1 MGNALGVGGLV
12 YWTCL
17 EMNFIGY
24 NEGTQLEETFMNVK
38 ELSIAG
44 VANQH
49 GGCRREVPTD
59 KSHMGIRSLSVLR
72 KQQANNFIGYN
83 EGFGDWDSER
93 MKLTELW
100 DKLPTVAACHSPI
113 SPSVIGHPP
122 EMLQKFW
129 HNF

>member
-17 EMNFIGY
+17 EMNFIGD
-24 NEGTQLEETFMNVK
+24 NG
-38 ELSIAG
+38 
-44 VANQH
+44 
-49 GGCRREVPTD
+49 
-59 KSHMGIRSLSVLR
+59 
-72 KQQANNFIGYN
+72 
-83 EGFGDWDSER
+83 GFGDWDSEW

-100 DKLPTVAACHSPI
+100 NKLPTVAACESPI

>member
-1 MGNALGVGGLV
+1 MGNTLGVGGLV
-12 YWTCL
+12 NWTGL
-17 EMNFIGY
+17 AMNFIGY

-44 VANQH
+44 IANQH
-49 GGCRREVPTD
+49 GGCQREVSTD

-72 KQQANNFIGYN
+72 KQQANNFIGDN

-100 DKLPTVAACHSPI
+100 NKLPTVAACEFTDKPKRYWASARDVAEI
-113 SPSVIGHPP
+113 
-122 EMLQKFW
+122 LA
-129 HNF
+129 